1 MAEREFLILRKF
13 VCAGRWNALFL
24 RLVHVLFRKKGAFT
38 RPENA
43 FLDMALLV
51 AIAKL
56 FAPVRVRRVGCRSEL
71 DLLSFDHWVQEASL
85 LRLLFPHDD
94 ALAELSSSRM
104 IVQLTLTILIVF
116 EALSYI
122 VIHREV
128 TIALVTYFSDIEG

>member
-24 RLVHVLFRKKGAFT
+24 RLVHVLFRKEGAFT

-56 FAPVRVRRVGCRSEL
+56 FTPVRVRRVGRRGEL
-71 DLLSFDHWVQEASL
+71 DLLSFDNRV
-85 LRLLFPHDD
+85 
-94 ALAELSSSRM
+94 
-104 IVQLTLTILIVF
+104 
-116 EALSYI
+116 
-122 VIHREV
+122 
-128 TIALVTYFSDIEG
+128 